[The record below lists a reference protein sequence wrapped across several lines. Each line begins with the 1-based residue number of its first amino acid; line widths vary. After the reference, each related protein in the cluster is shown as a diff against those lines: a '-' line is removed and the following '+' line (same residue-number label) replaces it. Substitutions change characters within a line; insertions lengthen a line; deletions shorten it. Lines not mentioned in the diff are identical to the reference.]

1 MGFGCVETGLL
12 VNAVI
17 AMERIN
23 VDFHNFIWQLLQVA
37 FSIIFENLN
46 KTIFGIS
53 KLAEHLSCLKIFP
66 QKVKKF
72 T

>member
-23 VDFHNFIWQLLQVA
+23 VEFHNFVWQLLQVE

-46 KTIFGIS
+46 KTAFAIN
-53 KLAEHLSCLKIFP
+53 KLVGHFMLS
-66 QKVKKF
+66 
-72 T
+72 